1 AVLTDMHAA
10 LAEVCARYQNSD
22 NAEAPQQ
29 KAAADQMIQLLLDKQ
44 LAYRLK
50 AEPDEVGVHPDNR
63 YGVGVEWYEVHTL
76 AGIIIRGGWS
86 WSEVKD
92 PIAIEIAQ
100 GAAGDEQLRFNE
112 GLAASSEGYLA
123 KVSAVVKILSIACSH
138 TNQVLRCIKHK
149 TKSHEMEFT
158 NDDQHLSQ
166 DKVFDC
172 CSSIRAP
179 VAEGLTWIVI
189 RAEVV
194 ELVPDM
200 PSFLSESHNIGHG
213 ASRLQSKLQTLLQ
226 VHAKGK
232 RNKQIH
238 GDPEWNFVTRDIE
251 RTRPFLQGQVQF
263 MTEYVQNYS
272 GGDPPTFLTEL
283 KHYAKTLDTV
293 RDVGSVTFHV
303 LGAAK
308 LTQVPEPITNMM
320 KASLCAPD
328 SFVRPDGVRLFTS
341 ADVMAVESGKLRESA
356 FESVNMH
363 RLAVQYLSDCGLTN
377 AHLAAKL
384 IGDFDVKMTMKVF
397 GKQKKGRN
405 IYGSLEEIGRDF
417 VKDVVAKW
425 PRARSTPAPW
435 GVAAAEAQE
444 EPTAAPSDF
453 VQYDV
458 GNGAA
463 PILRSNV
470 LEAKGFEV
478 DAVVKC
484 VRGRHEGE
492 WVIKEIG
499 EKVKL
504 APRGPVA
511 TAGPAKKRAK
521 AMEFAVSIGQLV
533 DDFEL
538 VKAMDTTTI
547 NVSGDA
553 ALDLLNMENAL
564 ENRRAWFRVALNCA
578 YRERISSVNVA
589 IEFSKSSK
597 VCKVLTKYQKGELVL
612 IPLTPSIS
620 IGPRPTPNAIVVDDS
635 MPDHKSIMYLMPKI
649 ILPDS
654 DACKDGWPF
663 IVPFWNVPTCVDTAL
678 VNMAPS
684 SIKVPVKVRSCALN
698 FGKSDCKTITIPTLV
713 NTKALKEGSE
723 LFQKAPAQAALKGQ
737 ARK

>member
-123 KVSAVVKILSIACSH
+123 KVPAVVKILSIACSH

-166 DKVFDC
+166 
-172 CSSIRAP
+172 
-179 VAEGLTWIVI
+179 
-189 RAEVV
+189 
-194 ELVPDM
+194 
-200 PSFLSESHNIGHG
+200 
-213 ASRLQSKLQTLLQ
+213 TLLQ

-238 GDPEWNFVTRDIE
+238 GDPKWNFVTRGIE

-308 LTQVPEPITNMM
+308 LTQVPELITNMM

-328 SFVRPDGVRLFTS
+328 SFARPDGVRLFTS

-356 FESVNMH
+356 FESVNMR
-363 RLAVQYLSDCGLTN
+363 RLAVQCLSDCGLTN
-377 AHLAAKL
+377 AHLATKL
-384 IGDFDVKMTMKVF
+384 IGDFDVKMAMKVF
-397 GKQKKGRN
+397 GKQKKGRK
-405 IYGSLEEIGRDF
+405 IYGSLGEIGRDF
-417 VKDVVAKW
+417 VKGVVAKW
-425 PRARSTPAPW
+425 PHARSTPAPW

-458 GNGAA
+458 GSGAA

-470 LEAKGFEV
+470 LEATGFEV

-492 WVIKEIG
+492 WVIKGIG

-511 TAGPAKKRAK
+511 TAGPAEKRAK
-521 AMEFAVSIGQLV
+521 AMEFAVSIGQLA

-538 VKAMDTTTI
+538 VKATDTTTI

-635 MPDHKSIMYLMPKI
+635 MPDHKSIMYLMSKN

-663 IVPFWNVPTCVDTAL
+663 IVPFWNVPTRVDTAL

-684 SIKVPVKVRSCALN
+684 SIKVPFEVRSCALN
-698 FGKSDCKTITIPTLV
+698 FGKSDCKTITITTLV